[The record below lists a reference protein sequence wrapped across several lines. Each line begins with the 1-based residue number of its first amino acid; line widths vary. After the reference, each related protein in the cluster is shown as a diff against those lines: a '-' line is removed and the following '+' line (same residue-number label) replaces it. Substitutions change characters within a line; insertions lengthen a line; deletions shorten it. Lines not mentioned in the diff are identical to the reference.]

1 MVCTANGNRMTRGSM
16 RRRLVAALVLAV
28 IGPAA
33 VAARPPA
40 KAKDFQCI
48 LNGVK
53 AERKNFYIFHRS
65 KRKLARAVRMTRT
78 GKIPKAGYPVGTIL
92 QLFPFEAMIKRPR
105 RFNRDGHGWEF
116 VRLNL
121 TSDGVTEVLES
132 GKGEVANRFG
142 SCQGCHARLA
152 PDHDLV
158 CEFTVG
164 TSGLGLTDAQVA
176 AIQAADPRCR

>member
-1 MVCTANGNRMTRGSM
+1 M
-16 RRRLVAALVLAV
+16 RRTLGIAITLLALAP
-28 IGPAA
+28 GW
-33 VAARPPA
+33 VAARRPA

-53 AERKNFYIFHRS
+53 VEGKNFYIFHRN
-65 KRKLARAVRMTRT
+65 KRKLARAVRITKT
-78 GKIPKAGYPVGTIL
+78 GRIPKAGYPVGTIL

-105 RFNRDGHGWEF
+105 RYNRDGHGWEF
-116 VRLNL
+116 VRLNV

-142 SCQGCHARLA
+142 SCQGCHQRLA

-158 CEFTVG
+158 CEFTIG
-164 TSGLGLTDAQVA
+164 TSGLGLTDAQVQ
-176 AIQAADPRCR
+176 AIQAVDPRCK